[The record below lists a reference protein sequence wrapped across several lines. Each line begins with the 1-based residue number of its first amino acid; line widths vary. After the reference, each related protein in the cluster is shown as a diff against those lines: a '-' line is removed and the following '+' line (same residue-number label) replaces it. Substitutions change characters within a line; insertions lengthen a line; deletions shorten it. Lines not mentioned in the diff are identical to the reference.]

1 MNNQLA
7 LIETLT
13 DDSLIKT
20 DGFEE
25 RISVDDVSSEMN
37 GLQARFL
44 QNVTVGS
51 RRFCIGAV
59 EAIQNWNGNAAEA
72 LIDGVSVSKTSLAPE
87 PPAHADVRRYNLNL
101 AGQRRAVLQ
110 NRAALSG
117 SMSAARRT
125 ELNGRLRH
133 REREYSRMWIRQ
145 MMYNRFDPL
154 IAHWTTHYNTA
165 LSPSIILDPNIP
177 KSMFFQETRMGTS
190 GFHMNLPPYD
200 WTDGDKHPIKS
211 RFNLGQAIDSWGPQ
225 QWLMM
230 REMAPTI
237 FSSNGLGAFAARA
250 RWMGMR
256 NSDYAAH
263 AGFMRAFRQF
273 FEARTSGN
281 NLMGSPGI
289 DLHEDY
295 GFWIRTAIR
304 WLFVKFSS
312 RSVTTWS
319 RAVRRYNGG
328 GTRAQRYEREVMA
341 RVSDLTVYNASESFT
356 ESATTDI
363 RDAAPVTTADE
374 SVATLGES
382 GPDLD
387 RSARL
392 TWQNLHK
399 MRDSRG
405 NRRLFYVVTGAP
417 TRVARAG
424 QESHAVFN
432 LHIENSNSVYN
443 HKDVETKARL
453 LDILPGRR
461 FRQAYPPPSSR
472 RRWNVRRQPSL
483 EDDSSRLLPVLFPRS
498 ALMEAYNSN
507 SPGTRVELEYHW
519 RETWED
525 SQEHYNR
532 TGLDFVLVAP
542 YEFMLSQKVFVETK
556 RFDSPGRHKND
567 YWIPVSRV
575 DFGPSIRQPVSV
587 RYDVTSTLS
596 RSGERRESTSSS
608 QSRSATR
615 SDSRS
620 NTFSATISAE
630 TGRETSAS
638 ASIDILTLGIKQMFK
653 VGGSITSSNT
663 TSSTMSSTV
672 ASEFAQSLVLSS
684 GYRAAQSTA
693 SSTAITVSPPTS
705 IGPSGT
711 GPGRTGGSR
720 SSVGVYLYPIVVY
733 YRVPYTH
740 FHGVNRFGQVTRRDQ
755 GHVHVPY
762 IREWGLIAD

>member
-1 MNNQLA
+1 MNRQLA
-7 LIETLT
+7 AREILSGDSPIQT
-13 DDSLIKT
+13 DD
-20 DGFEE
+20 FED
-25 RISVDDVSSEMN
+25 RITVDDVSSEMN

-51 RRFCIGAV
+51 RRFRIGDV
-59 EAIQNWNGNAAEA
+59 EAVQNWNGNAAEA
-72 LIDGVSVSKTSLAPE
+72 LIDGVSVLKTSLAPE

-101 AGQRRAVLQ
+101 AGQRRAVLR
-110 NRAALSG
+110 NRTALGG
-117 SMSAARRT
+117 SISAARRT
-125 ELNGRLRH
+125 ELTRQLRH

-154 IAHWTTHYNTA
+154 IAHWTTHYNST
-165 LSPSIILDPNIP
+165 LSPAINLDPNIP
-177 KSMFFQETRMGTS
+177 KSMFFQESRMGTS

-200 WTDGDKHPIKS
+200 WTDGTRHPIKS

-225 QWLMM
+225 QWLMI

-237 FSSNGLGAFAARA
+237 FSSNGLDAFVARS
-250 RWMGMR
+250 RWMGMS

-263 AGFMRAFRQF
+263 AGFMRALRQF
-273 FEARTSGN
+273 FEARSSGN

-319 RAVRRYNGG
+319 RAVRRYNGSG
-328 GTRAQRYEREVMA
+328 SRAQRYEREVMA
-341 RVSDLTVYNASESFT
+341 RVSDLTAYNAT
-356 ESATTDI
+356 ESLAESVTAKG
-363 RDAAPVTTADE
+363 RDAAPVTTTDE
-374 SVATLGES
+374 PVATLVES

-392 TWQNLHK
+392 TWRNLHK

-417 TRVARAG
+417 TTVARAG
-424 QESHAVFN
+424 QESHAVFD

-443 HKDVETKARL
+443 HKNVVTKARL

-483 EDDSSRLLPVLFPRS
+483 EDESSRLLPVLFPRS
-498 ALMEAYNSN
+498 ALIEAYNSN

-542 YEFMLSQKVFVETK
+542 YEFMLSQKTFVETK
-556 RFDSPGRHKND
+556 RFDSPGRYKND
-567 YWIPVSRV
+567 FWIPVSRV
-575 DFGPSIRQPVSV
+575 DFGPSIRQPVTV
-587 RYDVTSTLS
+587 RYDVSSTLS

-608 QSRSATR
+608 QSRSTTR

-630 TGRETSAS
+630 AGRENSAS
-638 ASIDILTLGIKQMFK
+638 ASIDILTLGIKEMFK
-653 VGGSITSSNT
+653 IGGSITSSNT
-663 TSSTMSSTV
+663 TTSTRSSTV
-672 ASEFAQSLVLSS
+672 ASEFAQSLILSS
-684 GYRAAQSTA
+684 GYRSAQSTA
-693 SSTAITVSPPTS
+693 SSTAITLSPPTS
-705 IGPSGT
+705 MGPSGT
-711 GPGRTGGSR
+711 GSGRTGSSR

-733 YRVPYTH
+733 YRVPYVH
-740 FHGVNRFGQVTRRDQ
+740 FHGVNRHGQVTRRNE